1 MYLVGLFTLHIHLNT
16 LAMLS
21 ARIHVE
27 KSILPVLLVFVLL
40 LVSCGAPA
48 ASTRTDSDGVS
59 SQGSATETSAHGM
72 NPAGYMQAAGQ
83 IIEAATSTHRAYE
96 RLAWFTDYYPHRLS
110 GSTML
115 EEAIEWTLQELERDG
130 IPEIRAQEVEVPHW
144 VRGQEYLR
152 LETPYVR
159 TVPMLGLGGSV
170 GTGGREITARTVVVE
185 SFEELQ
191 ARRDEVP
198 GAIVVYNQEFTNYG
212 ATVQYRVRGAD
223 MASEYGAVAAL
234 LRAVSPNSMGHPH
247 TGNIRYSGNVPAIPF
262 ASISAED
269 AMLLQRFDRRD
280 DAAQVTLYMQA
291 QTMPDMALSHN
302 VIAEIPGRERPD
314 EVVVI
319 GGHIDSWDVGHGAM
333 DDGSGV
339 IVTWEALRVLHELG
353 LQPRRT
359 VRLVLWTNEENGV
372 MGGRAYRDKVVEN
385 GELERHQLALEV
397 DYGVFEPLGF
407 GFTGSEEA
415 FDMLE
420 PFMEL
425 FEPMGGMHLRRG
437 SAGVVD
443 LGPMRQE
450 GAPIMGLDVETET
463 YFWYHHS
470 AKDTIDKLDPDE
482 VARSVAA
489 VALMAYIVAEMPE
502 RLPW

>member
-1 MYLVGLFTLHIHLNT
+1 MTRFSYTTLF
-16 LAMLS
+16 APACS
-21 ARIHVE
+21 AY
-27 KSILPVLLVFVLL
+27 SSLPVLLV
-40 LVSCGAPA
+40 LVFALATCGSP
-48 ASTRTDSDGVS
+48 
-59 SQGSATETSAHGM
+59 SATTHTAAGTVNTQTVSAGTPLDGM
-72 NPAGYMQAAGQ
+72 NPAEYRQATER
-83 IIEAATSTHRAYE
+83 IIETATSTHRAYE

-130 IPEIRAQEVEVPHW
+130 IPEIRTQEVEVPHW

-159 TVPMLGLGGSV
+159 TISMLGLGGSV

-212 ATVQYRVRGAD
+212 ATVQCRVRGAD
-223 MASEYGAVAAL
+223 QAAKYGAAAAL
-234 LRAVSPNSMGHPH
+234 LRAVSSNSMGHPH
-247 TGNIRYSGNVPAIPF
+247 TGNIRYSGEVQAIPF

-269 AMLLQRFDRRD
+269 AMLLHRFDRRN
-280 DAAQVTLYMQA
+280 DAAVVTLYMEA
-291 QTMPDMALSHN
+291 QTMPEMALSHN

-339 IVTWEALRVLHELG
+339 IVTWEALRILQELG

-359 VRLVLWTNEENGV
+359 IRLVLWTNEENGV
-372 MGGRAYRDKVVEN
+372 MGGRAYRDKVVLN
-385 GELERHQLALEV
+385 GELKRHQLALEV
-397 DYGVFEPLGF
+397 DAGVFEPLGF
-407 GFTGSEEA
+407 GFTGSDDA
-415 FDMLE
+415 FEMLSS
-420 PFMEL
+420 FMEL

-437 SAGVVD
+437 SAGTVD
-443 LGPMRQE
+443 LGPLRQE
-450 GAPIMGLDVETET
+450 GAPIMGLDVETDT

-489 VALMAYIVAEMPE
+489 VAVLAYLAAEIPE